1 MKCKD
6 LFETID
12 SLNERYLDILEAVC
26 NIESPT
32 DFKQG
37 VDEVGE
43 YFLDMAKSRG
53 WQTEVFEQDVSGNV
67 VAITLNPD
75 APGAPLS
82 VSGHMDTVHPVGLFG
97 TPAVTRDEKNMYGP
111 GVMDCKGGI
120 VAAFMAMEALEKCGF
135 KDRPVKLFL
144 QSDEENGSQYSAQ
157 ATINYICEKA
167 KGSVAF
173 LNLEGISGKTAVLQ
187 RKGIL
192 RYRFTVHGKA
202 LHSSRCAEGA
212 SAIAEA
218 AYKIIELEKM
228 KNTDGLTCSCGVI
241 KGGTVANTVPEE
253 CTFIADIRFAT
264 LDEVRQVREKIK
276 EIAENSTIPGC
287 TCDFHEMSYRPAM
300 VKSEKNYELL
310 DKMNEIFELNGLPH
324 LEARSCPSGSDAAY
338 VTECGIP
345 CVDNIGTE
353 GKNIHSRDEYIE
365 LKSLAEAAKRVAAV
379 AYCI

>member
-1 MKCKD
+1 MKCKEV
-6 LFETID
+6 FEAIG

-32 DFKQG
+32 DFKRG
-37 VDEVGE
+37 VDAVGE
-43 YFLDMAKSRG
+43 YFLNMAKSRG
-53 WQTEVFEQDVSGNV
+53 WHTEVFEQEVSGNV
-67 VAITLNPD
+67 VVITLNPD
-75 APGAPLS
+75 APGEPLS

-120 VAAFMAMEALEKCGF
+120 VAAFMAMDALEKCGF

-144 QSDEENGSQYSAQ
+144 QSDEENSSKSSSQ
-157 ATINYICEKA
+157 ATINYICERA

-192 RYRFTVHGKA
+192 RYSFTVHGKA

-228 KNTDGLTCSCGVI
+228 KNPDGLTCSCGVI
-241 KGGTVANTVPEE
+241 NGGTVANTVPEE

-264 LDEVRQVREKIK
+264 LDEVREVREKIK

-287 TCDFHEMSYRPAM
+287 TCDFHEISYRPAM
-300 VKSEKNYELL
+300 VKSDKNYELL
-310 DKMNEIFELNGLPH
+310 NKMNDIFEANGMPH
-324 LEARSCPSGSDAAY
+324 LEARSCLSGSDAAY

-345 CVDNIGTE
+345 CVDNVGTE